1 MATIDLE
8 EARRITSEKE
18 KQYGLPADTLWKMGG
33 IESGFNG
40 AAVSPKGARGYF
52 QFMEP
57 TAKSYG
63 VTVGDFV
70 SEADGAAR
78 YMQDNLKR
86 YQGDMDLA
94 LADYNGGPRAAKALA
109 QGKPYAETAGYL
121 AKFYGD
127 KYSKKPNAGGEL
139 SKQFTTGQEITPQYG
154 GPSASVLVRDANIAK
169 ENQGSFLAD
178 VPEAV
183 RLGFQVNNSVINFYK
198 DVAASRDDP
207 NFTWDK
213 GRADKYLTG
222 VPEDNW
228 GYLLQASSDS
238 EAVHRLG
245 RLKENQEALQRLS
258 QMGLSANLTGQ
269 LMGGLVDL
277 PSLIAFVPGM
287 GGASLLTKAGRV
299 ANAARMGALGAVTN
313 VGIEAATAPY
323 RPTATTDDLY
333 WAALMGLGLGA
344 IGGAAVNP
352 AKLGGKALAAENK
365 AIQDIGL
372 RRADEVHNAELRAAG
387 LAPTKEKAT
396 VPRSVVDDGAHLRVR
411 EEQVSV
417 RTGMPT
423 EAAPGSVRSRL
434 TAAADSTQDPQL
446 RAAATHL
453 DSVIGDD
460 IKIKEISGG
469 GRSHFDPNTN
479 TIHLRKDAQPWE
491 QVHEIA
497 HAATSQKITYGMANP
512 NTAHGQIVGELQ
524 ELLKEARV
532 RAQAEGLKDSKSQH
546 YLKDL
551 HEFTAG
557 VFSGDSEFTRF
568 LAKVKPEG
576 ADQGSFLSRVVDSF
590 RKILGI
596 APDETNGLTK
606 ALGLSDE
613 LMQTAVGAE
622 QRVLS
627 NRPLPV
633 NLAPA
638 EGVNVAP
645 DVVEAVRESGMTSV
659 VYGVGLGLEH
669 RLLGE
674 KVLPGVRSLSEKLI
688 GTTVGYR
695 DHAVVKANA
704 AGMAEELSGSWQT
717 KLAKGA
723 EMEFAPYFENHAK
736 GRLSKSEAYEEF
748 GDKIYDFVIGVDA
761 TYPPEVIK
769 AGTTIRGLMNEARE
783 NINNPALRE
792 GGVKRGLTE
801 VETIDPVSGEKVLTG
816 ALNENPNY
824 LPRKHDATKWNT
836 MVTNYGRDA
845 VEGFFARAHQAARP
859 TLSDAAAAKF
869 GKWYVNAVEDAH
881 ANPRGESVSSMLQG
895 VDRDGLKDSL
905 MRQGAY
911 TEAEALSIMEDILPV
926 ASKSKDAGRLQASLK
941 HRNTLDER
949 FTETWT
955 LPDGEA
961 ITVSLKDFVE
971 SNALELSRGYL
982 RQTGGNVALARH
994 ADVYKVSDIE
1004 KVVGEA
1010 VRNEFGANHVNI
1022 NTINI
1027 QRKDLE
1033 FVFDR
1038 IRGIPQEDM
1047 TGFSKSAEMW
1057 RNFNVITKMGG
1068 AVWSQSNEMAMVT
1081 GTMGWKASMQAM
1093 SELRG
1098 LVRDIKTGKAPHD
1111 LLDQLENVMGGSGAE
1126 FITRMEY
1133 RPKDDWVR
1141 LKGDTAMNQRLDAL
1155 DNALRKGSSKIL
1167 EVTGMTPLMIQ
1178 QKRIHGIALVNHWV
1192 NTANGDASKVLTK
1205 NRLAWMGLNEE
1216 DFQRIKTALR
1226 ENSTTTQGKY
1236 AKTSKVDWEGFRK
1249 SDPEALSKF
1258 YTAIHRETRRVIQ
1271 ENDLASMIPVMGT
1284 TVGKLV
1290 FQFMTFPLHAWNKSM
1305 LFAMNHRDAAT
1316 LSTVIH
1322 GSLFASLAYL
1332 GRTQLDSLGMS
1343 EDQREAFLEQRLS
1356 TKQIVASSFGR
1367 ISQASML
1374 PNIFDTLSPW
1384 PMFSGMR
1391 TTSDLSGLTANP
1403 TYGVINNLLTLGK
1416 HVAKAGTDDE
1426 YSITQADMRNFARML
1441 PLNNVMPISA
1451 VYNSIADDFPINSS
1465 GSR

>member
-1 MATIDLE
+1 MPTIDLE

-40 AAVSPKGARGYF
+40 GAVSPKGARGYF

-86 YQGDMDLA
+86 YQGNMDLA
-94 LADYNGGPRAAKALA
+94 LADYNGGPKAAKALA

-121 AKFYGD
+121 AKFYGG
-127 KYSKKPNAGGEL
+127 KYGKNPEAGGEL
-139 SKQFTTGQEITPQYG
+139 SKQFTTGQEIVPQYG
-154 GPSASVLVRDANIAK
+154 GPSASVLVRDANLAK
-169 ENQGSFLAD
+169 EAQGSFLANL
-178 VPEAV
+178 PEAV
-183 RLGFQVNNSVINFYK
+183 RLGFEVNNSVYNFYK
-198 DVAASRDDP
+198 DTAASKIDP
-207 NFTWDK
+207 NFTWNSA
-213 GRADKYLTG
+213 RADAYLKDI
-222 VPEDNW
+222 PQENW
-228 GYLLQASSDS
+228 GYILSAESDS
-238 EAVHRLG
+238 DAVHRLG
-245 RLKENQEALQRLS
+245 RLKENQEKLQQLA
-258 QMGLSANLTGQ
+258 QMGLAANLTGN
-269 LMGGLVDL
+269 LVGGLVDL

-287 GGASLLTKAGRV
+287 GGAGLLTKAGRLS
-299 ANAARMGALGAVTN
+299 NAIRMGALGAATN

-323 RPTATTDDLY
+323 RPTATHDDLY

-344 IGGAAVNP
+344 AGGAAINP
-352 AKLGGKALAAENK
+352 ARVGGKVLSAENR

-387 LAPTKEKAT
+387 LPPTKERA
-396 VPRSVVDDGAHLRVR
+396 PSVAAGVMDDGAHLRVR
-411 EEQVSV
+411 EETTAI
-417 RTGMPT
+417 RTGMPK
-423 EAAPGSVRSRL
+423 EATPGSVKDRLRS
-434 TAAADSTQDPQL
+434 AIDSTEDPQL
-446 RAAATHL
+446 KAAATHL
-453 DSVIGDD
+453 DSVLGDD
-460 IKIKEISGG
+460 VKIKEIRGG
-469 GRSHFDPNTN
+469 GRSHYDPNTN
-479 TIHLRKDAQPWE
+479 TIHLRADAQPWE

-497 HAATSQKITYGMANP
+497 HAATSQKISYGLENP
-512 NTAHGQIVGELQ
+512 NSAHGQIVGELKGI
-524 ELLKEARV
+524 LDEAREAARGV
-532 RAQAEGLKDSKSQH
+532 TFTDNKTQH

-557 VFSGDSEFTRF
+557 VFSGDSEFTKF
-568 LAKVKPEG
+568 LAKVQPAAEG
-576 ADQGSFLSRVVDSF
+576 QGTFLSRVVDSF

-622 QRVLS
+622 QRSLTAKPLS
-627 NRPLPV
+627 L
-633 NLAPA
+633 NLAPT
-638 EGVNVAP
+638 EGVHVSP
-645 DVVEAVRESGMTSV
+645 DVVQAANEA
-659 VYGVGLGLEH
+659 GLSPVFGIGLSLEH
-669 RLLGE
+669 RLGDS
-674 KVLPGVRSLSEKLI
+674 KVLPKVRELASKLF
-688 GTTVGYR
+688 GTTVGYK
-695 DHAVVKANA
+695 DHSVVKANA
-704 AGMAEELSGSWQT
+704 AGMAEELSGSWMT
-717 KLAKGA
+717 KLAKNA
-723 EMEFAPYFENHAK
+723 ESEFTPYFENHAK

-748 GDKIYDFVIGVDA
+748 GDRIHSYVIGIED
-761 TYPPEVIK
+761 TYPPEVVK
-769 AGTTIRGLMNEARE
+769 AGNVVRDLMNEARE
-783 NINNPALRE
+783 HINNPAIRE

-816 ALNENPNY
+816 ALNQNPNY

-859 TLSDAAAAKF
+859 ELSDAAAAKF
-869 GKWYVNAVEDAH
+869 GKWYVRAVEDAH
-881 ANPRGESVSSMLQG
+881 ANPKGESVSSLFQG
-895 VDRDGLKDSL
+895 IDRDALKDSL

-911 TEAEALSIMEDILPV
+911 TEQEALAVMEDILPV
-926 ASKSKDAGRLQASLK
+926 ASKTKDTGRLQASLK

-955 LPDGEA
+955 TPEGES
-961 ITVSLKDFVE
+961 IQVSLKDFIE

-982 RQTGGNVALARH
+982 RQTAGNVALARH
-994 ADVYKVSDIE
+994 VDVYKVSDVD
-1004 KVVGEA
+1004 KVLNA
-1010 VRNEFGANHVNI
+1010 ALHNEFGANHI
-1022 NTINI
+1022 NTNTISK

-1033 FVFDR
+1033 FAFDR

-1047 TGFSKSAEMW
+1047 TGFTKLAEMW

-1068 AVWSQSNEMAMVT
+1068 AVWSQSNEFAMVV
-1081 GTMGWKASMQAM
+1081 GTMGWKTAMQSM

-1111 LLDQLENVMGGSGAE
+1111 ILDQIENVMGGSGAE

-1141 LKGDTAMNQRLDAL
+1141 LKGDTAMNQRLDAM
-1155 DNALRKGSSKIL
+1155 DNVLRKGSSKIL

-1178 QKRIHGIALVNHWV
+1178 QKRIHGISLVNHWAQ
-1192 NTANGDASKVLTK
+1192 TANGTPSKFLTK
-1205 NRLAWMGLNEE
+1205 DRLAWMGL
-1216 DFQRIKTALR
+1216 DDADYQRILKGLR
-1226 ENSTTTQGKY
+1226 ENSTTSQGKY
-1236 AKTSKVDWEGFRK
+1236 AQTSKVDWEGFRK

-1271 ENDLASMIPVMGT
+1271 ENDLASMIPYMGT

-1305 LFAMNHRDAAT
+1305 LFAMNHRDAST

-1322 GSLFASLAYL
+1322 GGLFASLAYL
-1332 GRTQLDSLGMS
+1332 GRTHLDALGMS
-1343 EDQREAFLEQRLS
+1343 EDQRETFLEQRLS
-1356 TKQIVASSFGR
+1356 TKQIVANSFGR

-1391 TTSDLSGLTANP
+1391 TTSDLSGLAANP
-1403 TYGVINNLLTLGK
+1403 TYNAFNNLLTLGK
-1416 HVAKAGTDDE
+1416 HAAKAGTSDE
-1426 YSITQADMRNFARML
+1426 YNFTQADMRNFARVL

-1451 VYNSIADDFPINSS
+1451 VFNSIAADFPINSS
-1465 GSR
+1465 NQ